1 MMLVNLFHVFF
12 VSALFFYVGIVRT
25 DIPPFMFPV
34 LLGLGA
40 IIVLYHIY
48 KATIKKHA
56 WVNYIHIFLVGPLL
70 MWIGWNGVETPR
82 KYFELLLMLAF
93 ATIGYHGYYVLSGDG
108 VYTVSTKPS

>member
-1 MMLVNLFHVFF
+1 MSATQIHLFHILF
-12 VSALFFYVGIVRT
+12 VGMLFFYVGIGKNS
-25 DIPPFMFPV
+25 IPKFMFPG

-48 KATIKKHA
+48 KASIKKNA

-70 MWIGWNGVETPR
+70 MWIGWNGADTPR

-93 ATIGYHGYYVLSGDG
+93 AVVGYHGYYMV
-108 VYTVSTKPS
+108 TE